1 MPTLAVE
8 AGVVSRI
15 MSQREVMISLACLS
29 LVLLTLLLDS
39 GNAAVLL
46 LTSNNESRSFPDM
59 EAGFAPHIPAGGVE
73 GVLFAADPLDA
84 CSPLTNQPQGSQPA
98 PFALIARGSCNFD
111 IKVKNAQ
118 DAGFA
123 AAVVFN
129 TDDGIDEL
137 VTMSG
142 SSDGINIY
150 AVFVSWLSGE
160 LLLGVV
166 GDRDTTC
173 TIQPAFENTAWSIM
187 AVSFISILA
196 VSAVLTTFFFVRH
209 HRLRNGGTPLLSREP
224 SGMSAT
230 EVKALPTLVF
240 QGPGNGSG
248 TTETCAICLEDYEI
262 GEKLRLL
269 PCNHGNI
276 LPFLLAPPPP
286 PTFPLTASKTY
297 LRMVL
302 NSKEGVQYICKA
314 SWFYPCLVHL
324 LTLFYNH
331 GLAFCAK

>member
-1 MPTLAVE
+1 V
-8 AGVVSRI
+8 
-15 MSQREVMISLACLS
+15 
-29 LVLLTLLLDS
+29 
-39 GNAAVLL
+39 
-46 LTSNNESRSFPDM
+46 
-59 EAGFAPHIPAGGVE
+59 
-73 GVLFAADPLDA
+73 
-84 CSPLTNQPQGSQPA
+84 
-98 PFALIARGSCNFD
+98 
-111 IKVKNAQ
+111 
-118 DAGFA
+118 
-123 AAVVFN
+123 
-129 TDDGIDEL
+129 
-137 VTMSG
+137 SG

-276 LPFLLAPPPP
+276 LPFLLAHTPPPP
-286 PTFPLTASKTY
+286 PTFPLTACKTY

>member
-1 MPTLAVE
+1 V
-8 AGVVSRI
+8 
-15 MSQREVMISLACLS
+15 
-29 LVLLTLLLDS
+29 
-39 GNAAVLL
+39 
-46 LTSNNESRSFPDM
+46 
-59 EAGFAPHIPAGGVE
+59 
-73 GVLFAADPLDA
+73 
-84 CSPLTNQPQGSQPA
+84 
-98 PFALIARGSCNFD
+98 
-111 IKVKNAQ
+111 
-118 DAGFA
+118 
-123 AAVVFN
+123 
-129 TDDGIDEL
+129 
-137 VTMSG
+137 SG
-142 SSDGINIY
+142 SSDGIDIY

-160 LLLGVV
+160 FLLGVV
-166 GDRDTTC
+166 GDHDTTC

-187 AVSFISILA
+187 AVSFISLLA

-230 EVKALPTLVF
+230 EVKSIPTLVF

-276 LPFLLAPPPP
+276 LPFLLAPLPPP
-286 PTFPLTASKTY
+286 FPLTASKIY

-302 NSKEGVQYICKA
+302 NSKEGVQYISKA
-314 SWFYPCLVHL
+314 SRFYHCLVHL

-331 GLAFCAK
+331 GLAFCVK